1 MPITA
6 KSTFARGVRAASESA
21 GAAVWRGLRWGGRR
35 ARGELVRR
43 VGGPARTRVVVL
55 LAGALALSGADAS
68 TVGAAAPQLE
78 HALHIGNAKIGLLS
92 SVALLVGALLVLPGG
107 ALVDRVSRIPLLAV
121 SIVLWSVASLLSAFA
136 GSYGFLLLAR
146 LALGAVNATAGPA
159 IASLIGD
166 YFPASERGRVYAYI
180 LGGEIAGTA
189 AGFIISGTVAAAIS
203 WRAPFA
209 LLALPGFWLARTLW
223 RTVPEPLRGGQ
234 SRLTV
239 GMTDIEEAFQP
250 STGDGGPA
258 RGQVQQDQDTAHELA
273 RERGLRP
280 DPALVLNDDPRAMT
294 LIAAVRYVLRIPT
307 NVQLI
312 IGSALGY
319 FFFAGLQTFVVL
331 FIRGHYRIGQL
342 TSELVLLLIVG
353 GAMTGTVVSGRV
365 TDLLVRR
372 GMLEARVWVPAV
384 CYFGAA
390 CLLVPGF
397 IIHSLTP
404 ALWFDIAGATLLA
417 AANPPL
423 DAARLDIVPSGLW
436 GRAESTRGFLRS
448 LAQALAPLLFGGLA
462 SLIAGMTPAQA
473 PIGTH
478 SGGISAAGATGLEVT
493 FLIMLVALVAAGV
506 FLARSRRT
514 YPQDVA
520 TAAGGRSEASRAH
533 CSATS
538 EPRANVRAAA
548 SAAVASGKER
558 TARRQRRARGI
569 TIHGSAR
576 RALGPG
582 LHRRRGRRI
591 RWGSRRVPRGRP
603 GRQR

>member
-6 KSTFARGVRAASESA
+6 KATVGRGVRAAPERA
-21 GAAVWRGLRWGGRR
+21 GAAMWRGLRWGGRR

-55 LAGALALSGADAS
+55 LAGVLALSGADAS

-92 SVALLVGALLVLPGG
+92 SVALLIGALLVLPSG

-121 SIVLWSVASLLSAFA
+121 SVVLWSVASLVSAFA

-189 AGFIISGTVAAAIS
+189 AGFIVSGTVAAAIS

-209 LLALPGFWLARTLW
+209 LLALPGLWLARTLW

-234 SRLTV
+234 SRLRV
-239 GMTDIEEAFQP
+239 GMTDLDEAFQP
-250 STGDGGPA
+250 STGGGGPA
-258 RGQVQQDQDTAHELA
+258 RDQVQQDQDVAQELA

-280 DPALVLNDDPRAMT
+280 DPALVLTDDPRAMT

-331 FIRGHYRIGQL
+331 FIRGHYGIGQL
-342 TSELVLLLIVG
+342 TSELVLLLIVL

-365 TDLLVRR
+365 TDMLVRR
-372 GMLEARVWVPAV
+372 GTLEARVWVPAV

-436 GRAESTRGFLRS
+436 GRAESTRSFLRS

-462 SLIAGMTPAQA
+462 SLVAGMSPAQA

-478 SGGISAAGATGLEVT
+478 SGGVSAAGATGLEVT

-506 FLARSRRT
+506 FLARSHRT
-514 YPQDVA
+514 YPRDVA
-520 TAAGGRSEASRAH
+520 TAAAVGGEASREYR
-533 CSATS
+533 SATS
-538 EPRANVRAAA
+538 EPRADVRAVTSAGGAA
-548 SAAVASGKER
+548 RRER
-558 TARRQRRARGI
+558 TTRYKRRARGF
-569 TIHGSAR
+569 TTHGSRR
-576 RALGPG
+576 RAPGPG
-582 LHRRRGRRI
+582 PRRRGGHRMRR
-591 RWGSRRVPRGRP
+591 GSRR
-603 GRQR
+603 